1 MKGAGERELPAEKV
15 WEGLGYGFDE
25 LWEGLIGLEMCKMDC
40 YMLWQS
46 KAILRDI
53 KLL

>member
-40 YMLWQS
+40 YTLWILKAFFS
-46 KAILRDI
+46 KCRLV
-53 KLL
+53 